1 MGVDFTIV
9 DPFGE
14 QDDVRGRVGFGG
26 ASLTLEIEALKGKG
40 VWRKVVIGVEEFS
53 TCRFRRGI
61 MGARLSLRT
70 ADEGALGGVP
80 GVVDDSVT
88 LQFARTDR
96 EAAAALADRLATA
109 IADLSSRSSTV
120 RVFDWSSSSSS

>member
-1 MGVDFTIV
+1 MAVDFTIV

-14 QDDVRGRVGFGG
+14 QEDVRGRVGFGG
-26 ASLTLEIEALKGKG
+26 ASVILEIEALKGKG

-53 TCRFRRGI
+53 LCRFRRGI
-61 MGARLSLRT
+61 LGARLSLRT

-88 LQFARTDR
+88 LQFARHDR
-96 EAAAALADRLATA
+96 QAAAALADRLATA
-109 IADLSSRSSTV
+109 IADLSARSSSV
-120 RVFDWSSSSSS
+120 RVFDWSSSSG